1 MLVRR
6 AGADFRMIYSNQG
19 GFLVI
24 LPTQTNGVRDIAHGG
39 PGFQHPVFAWNGAEY
54 APAGRSVADAE
65 MGDATFLP

>member
-6 AGADFRMIYSNQG
+6 AGADFRLIYSNQA

-39 PGFQHPVFAWNGAEY
+39 PGFQHPVFTWDGAEY
-54 APAGRSVADAE
+54 GPAGRSVADAD